1 MQVNNELDKNLR
13 NMNLFDQVSE
23 DIKKAMLARDK
34 VRLEALRGAKKEF
47 LEAKTA
53 KGANGELSDENAT
66 KIIVKMVKQRKES
79 AKIYQENNRQ
89 ELADNELAEAA
100 VLEEYL
106 PKQLSA
112 DELEAELRTIVAE
125 TGAAGPRDMGKVMG
139 IASKRLAGRAEGRAI
154 SEAVKNILNSL

>member
-1 MQVNNELDKNLR
+1 LQVNNELDKNLR

>member
-1 MQVNNELDKNLR
+1 
-13 NMNLFDQVSE
+13 MNLFDQVSE

-53 KGANGELSDENAT
+53 KGANGELSDDNAM

-79 AKIYQENNRQ
+79 ARIYEENNRK

-112 DELEAELRTIVAE
+112 DELATELKAIIAEV
-125 TGAAGPRDMGKVMG
+125 GAVGPRDMGKVMG
-139 IASKRLAGRAEGRAI
+139 VASKRLAGRAEGRAI
-154 SEAVKNILNSL
+154 SEAVKNLLNQ